1 MIEEKSRT
9 GLTDA
14 NHALGEVLQAFGE
27 ALLASTDITIE
38 QMQALHCACKHAAE
52 ACRRAIELREK
63 EQVGASDAG
72 VYRQL

>member
-14 NHALGEVLQAFGE
+14 NHAMGEVLQAFSE

-52 ACRRAIELREK
+52 ACRRAIEAHEEELRANK
-63 EQVGASDAG
+63 EEAS
-72 VYRQL
+72 